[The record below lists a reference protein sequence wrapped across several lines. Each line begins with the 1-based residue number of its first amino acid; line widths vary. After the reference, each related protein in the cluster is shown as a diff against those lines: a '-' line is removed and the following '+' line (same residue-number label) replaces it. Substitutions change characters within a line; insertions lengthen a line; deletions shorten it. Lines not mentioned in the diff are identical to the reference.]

1 MSGDLIGLITLT
13 ITLSIHLVTTVWW
26 AASITKRVEHVERW
40 ISGHEHTAERLVLL
54 EQQVENAVG
63 ALDRIE
69 HLLRHRD

>member
-1 MSGDLIGLITLT
+1 MNGDVIGLITVT
-13 ITLSIHLVTTVWW
+13 ITLSIHLITTVWW
-26 AASITKRVEHVERW
+26 AASITKRVEHIERW
-40 ISGHEHTAERLVLL
+40 ISSHEHTAERLVLL

>member
-1 MSGDLIGLITLT
+1 MNGDVIGLITVT
-13 ITLSIHLVTTVWW
+13 ITLCIHLITTVWW
-26 AASITKRVEHVERW
+26 AASITKRVEHIERW
-40 ISGHEHTAERLVLL
+40 ISSHEHTAERLVLL